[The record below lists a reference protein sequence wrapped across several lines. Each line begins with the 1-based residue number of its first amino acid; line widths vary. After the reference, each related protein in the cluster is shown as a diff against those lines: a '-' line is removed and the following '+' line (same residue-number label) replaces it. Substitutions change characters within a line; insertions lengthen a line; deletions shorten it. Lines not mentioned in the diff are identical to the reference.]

1 MRFSRLDC
9 QGGDFAPLPP
19 VGYGYDIL
27 FCIQQALHTSGESR
41 IIFLPER
48 SSICQYRP
56 EISAIIVK
64 TQSRARLVLA
74 QPVLYIVKTQKM
86 YCTNILK
93 TTISKSTNKR
103 YRLRST
109 P

>member
-1 MRFSRLDC
+1 MFSAEIYKQSVSLKGRWCELL
-9 QGGDFAPLPP
+9 AS
-19 VGYGYDIL
+19 
-27 FCIQQALHTSGESR
+27 SGESR

-74 QPVLYIVKTQKM
+74 HPVLYIVKTQKM

-93 TTISKSTNKR
+93 TTISKSTKKR
-103 YRLRST
+103 YTLRSAT
-109 P
+109 WTIPGSGLGNPT